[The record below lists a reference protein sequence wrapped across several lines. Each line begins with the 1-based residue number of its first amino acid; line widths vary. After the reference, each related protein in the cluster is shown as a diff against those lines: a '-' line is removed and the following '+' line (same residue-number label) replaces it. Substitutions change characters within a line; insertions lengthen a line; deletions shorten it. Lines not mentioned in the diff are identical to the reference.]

1 MGIKN
6 TLSDKGFTRV
16 QIVDQ
21 KTGKIEGDS
30 GWHQNMITNYG
41 FDNCIVAC
49 PIGESGSI
57 VANWMGLGS
66 GSTAIASDATNLNA
80 SLGAGWWSTAAP
92 TIVAT
97 LTGRLIQSFS
107 STDAV
112 TIKEIG
118 MKSVSNGS
126 LICANTFASSALATT
141 QSVNC
146 TYDLVYSRV

>member
-1 MGIKN
+1 MSIKT
-6 TLSDKGFTRV
+6 TLSVKGFTRV
-16 QIVDQ
+16 QIIDQ

-30 GWHQNMITNYG
+30 GWQQNTITNYG
-41 FDNCIVAC
+41 FDNCIVAS
-49 PIGESGSI
+49 PIIESGSI
-57 VANWMGLGS
+57 AASVMGLGS
-66 GSTAIASDATNLNA
+66 GSTAIASSATNLGA
-80 SLGAGWWSTAAP
+80 SLGAGWWSSAAP
-92 TIVAT
+92 TIVAS

-107 STDAV
+107 TDAAV

-126 LICANTFASSALATT
+126 LICGNTFASSALATT